1 MSYDLKYTPKVKGKA
16 LGVYFFKPQTKQQ
29 DEKIRTNYIHTITM
43 CL

>member
-16 LGVYFFKPQTKQQ
+16 FGVFFLTLKKQQ
-29 DEKIRTNYIHTITM
+29 NEKIRTNYIHTITM